1 MAKTAL
7 ERKSEA
13 SVRERTL
20 VMVRRFQAS
29 PRQVFEAWTNEREL
43 AQWMGPKDMTVPMAK
58 SEPREGGRYRIT
70 MRSGEGKEFTVSGQ
84 FCEMRAGE
92 RIVMTWA
99 WEEEGGHGPVTCMT
113 IELKPSGK
121 STEMRFH
128 HALFADKKGRANHH
142 AGWRSTFDKL
152 ARYCKARTLN

>member
-7 ERKSEA
+7 ERKTEA

-20 VMVRRFQAS
+20 VMVRRYQAS
-29 PRQVFEAWTNEREL
+29 PKQLFEAWTNEREL
-43 AQWMGPKDMTVPMAK
+43 AQWIGPKNMTVPMAK

-70 MRSGEGKEFTVSGQ
+70 MRSAEGKDFTVSGQ

-99 WEEEGGHGPVTCMT
+99 WEEEGGHGPVTCVT

-128 HALFADKKGRANHH
+128 HALFADKEGRASHRH
-142 AGWRSTFDKL
+142 GWEESLDKL
-152 ARYCKARTLN
+152 ARHFKSRSLN

>member
-7 ERKSEA
+7 ERRLEA

-29 PRQVFEAWTNEREL
+29 PRRVFEAWTNEREL

-84 FCEMRAGE
+84 FCEMRAG
-92 RIVMTWA
+92 
-99 WEEEGGHGPVTCMT
+99 
-113 IELKPSGK
+113 
-121 STEMRFH
+121 
-128 HALFADKKGRANHH
+128 
-142 AGWRSTFDKL
+142 
-152 ARYCKARTLN
+152 

>member
-7 ERKSEA
+7 ERKTEA

-20 VMVRRFQAS
+20 VMVRRYQAS
-29 PRQVFEAWTNEREL
+29 PKQLFEAWTNEREL
-43 AQWMGPKDMTVPMAK
+43 AQWIGPKNMTVPMAK

-70 MRSGEGKEFTVSGQ
+70 MRSAEGKDFIVSGQ

-99 WEEEGGHGPVTCMT
+99 WEEEGGHGPVTCVT

-128 HALFADKKGRANHH
+128 HALFADKEGRASHRH
-142 AGWRSTFDKL
+142 GWEESLDKL
-152 ARYCKARTLN
+152 TRHFKSRSLN

>member
-1 MAKTAL
+1 MAKTDL
-7 ERKSEA
+7 ERKTEA

-29 PRQVFEAWTNEREL
+29 PKQLFEAWTNEREL
-43 AQWMGPKDMTVPMAK
+43 AQWMGPKNMTVPMVK

-70 MRSGEGKEFTVSGQ
+70 MRSGDGKEVSVSGQ
-84 FCEMRAGE
+84 FCEMRAPQ

-99 WEEEGGHGPVTCMT
+99 WEEEGGHGSVTCMT

-128 HALFADKKGRANHH
+128 HALFADKQGRANHR
-142 AGWRSTFDKL
+142 AGWRDTFDKL
-152 ARYCKARTLN
+152 ARHFKSRRLN